1 MVIGTSALRS
11 FCHSTQAKRNKL
23 ADGIPLCETMHYKVL
38 LADSIC
44 NQDGMGVA
52 AALAKATEDQSV
64 VMNLFRDALELWVD
78 SVPPEPSALS
88 SATRVSCVASG
99 SGAVGGLSG
108 GCRTQCQEECCS
120 TVCGSS
126 LTFAKGPSRIDRCFV
141 GWQFL

>member
-1 MVIGTSALRS
+1 M
-11 FCHSTQAKRNKL
+11 NKL

-64 VMNLFRDALELWVD
+64 VMNLFRDALELRVD

-108 GCRTQCQEECCS
+108 GCRTLSVRKNVVQQFAGVHLHLQRGLPELTGVS
-120 TVCGSS
+120 LGGSS
-126 LTFAKGPSRIDRCFV
+126 YNFIANDMLIGSRI
-141 GWQFL
+141 L

>member
-1 MVIGTSALRS
+1 MFRLLQAGEGEREGLSLCPSHFLCYTRVWLRLKFFSRGWRVAMVIGTSALRS

-64 VMNLFRDALELWVD
+64 VMN
-78 SVPPEPSALS
+78 
-88 SATRVSCVASG
+88 
-99 SGAVGGLSG
+99 
-108 GCRTQCQEECCS
+108 
-120 TVCGSS
+120 
-126 LTFAKGPSRIDRCFV
+126 
-141 GWQFL
+141 